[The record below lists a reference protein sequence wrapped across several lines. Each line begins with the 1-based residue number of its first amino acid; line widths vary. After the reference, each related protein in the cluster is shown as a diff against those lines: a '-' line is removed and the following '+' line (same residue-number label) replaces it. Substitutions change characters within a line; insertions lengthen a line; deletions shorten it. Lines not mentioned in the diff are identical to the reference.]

1 MTPMNRTVRAAQEVT
16 KAREPSGLKV
26 AAKPATPEAE
36 AEFGVLSGPGERSTP
51 RNPMILPQPPTKPPK
66 CRRKTDNSRGLQVR
80 VRSSPK
86 LSARTPLNFRG
97 LRLGYLGRTTRKIG
111 RANV

>member
-26 AAKPATPEAE
+26 AAKPATPEVE
-36 AEFGVLSGPGERSTP
+36 AELDWLSGPGDRSTP

-66 CRRKTDNSRGLQVR
+66 CRRKTDNSGGLQLQVR
-80 VRSSPK
+80 SYQKISVCK
-86 LSARTPLNFRG
+86 LLNFRG
-97 LRLGYLGRTTRKIG
+97 LFGTWRTEGTACER
-111 RANV
+111 